1 MRLMLFENVLK
12 VRHYFLKNVFSR
24 EQFWKCLLWG
34 SNCKYLFFEA
44 AISKMSFW
52 KIYREASNFQNSFFI
67 VWKSNFENLFSEGVI
82 LKKYIFL
89 SEQFLKYIFWEI
101 YFFEGQIL
109 NTYFLK
115 CNFWDSSLENVFK
128 KN

>member
-1 MRLMLFENVLK
+1 
-12 VRHYFLKNVFSR
+12 
-24 EQFWKCLLWG
+24 
-34 SNCKYLFFEA
+34 
-44 AISKMSFW
+44 MSFW

-115 CNFWDSSLENVFK
+115 CNFWDSSLENVLK
-128 KN
+128 KI